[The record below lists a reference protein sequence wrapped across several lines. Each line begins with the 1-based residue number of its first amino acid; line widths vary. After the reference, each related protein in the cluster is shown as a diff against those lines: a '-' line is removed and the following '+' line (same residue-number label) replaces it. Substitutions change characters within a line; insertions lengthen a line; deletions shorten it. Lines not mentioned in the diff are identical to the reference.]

1 MNNIGQ
7 AEKKNLS
14 NLTPSA
20 SVYFNIQGSE
30 SKAFSHWN
38 PVCILLI
45 LKHMGFFTQTCLW
58 SSVDMINNNFSLFFC
73 SWSKFLWMVDVVS
86 QSRFFLY
93 VPYLYIYHS
102 RFKTGTRTIA
112 GLCEHAFSLSCKHIK
127 KCYRVFTACFVTDR
141 KAVIVENFD
150 VQACRVVRS
159 GIIE

>member
-1 MNNIGQ
+1 MDIVCYMRMLIKYNKAYWI
-7 AEKKNLS
+7 ALVKLKKKLP

-45 LKHMGFFTQTCLW
+45 LKHMGFFTQSCLW

-86 QSRFFLY
+86 QSRFSCMFLICTSTTAGSKQAPELLQGC
-93 VPYLYIYHS
+93 VNMLSVYLVN
-102 RFKTGTRTIA
+102 T
-112 GLCEHAFSLSCKHIK
+112 
-127 KCYRVFTACFVTDR
+127 
-141 KAVIVENFD
+141 
-150 VQACRVVRS
+150 
-159 GIIE
+159 